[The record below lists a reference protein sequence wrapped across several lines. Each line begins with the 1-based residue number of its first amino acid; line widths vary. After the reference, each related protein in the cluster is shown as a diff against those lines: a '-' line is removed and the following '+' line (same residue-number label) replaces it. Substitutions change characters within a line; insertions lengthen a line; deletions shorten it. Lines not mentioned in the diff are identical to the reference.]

1 MICYGRSRGSGCRNK
16 YFWLLMQQYS
26 KIRIAIK
33 MQETVAIL
41 KRKGEEKEKA
51 PGLMNATLLA
61 TNIVYT
67 TISLESVMFIRNY

>member
-1 MICYGRSRGSGCRNK
+1 
-16 YFWLLMQQYS
+16 MQQYS

-61 TNIVYT
+61 TNIRPY
-67 TISLESVMFIRNY
+67 L